1 MAQNNR
7 ETSETHYCGVGL
19 WNPKNGFNIGGA
31 LRACGC
37 LGGDF
42 MVVSGSRYREYKSD
56 FRNMDTEF
64 ARKRIPL
71 FMGVDNLE
79 SYIPYECTPVILERV
94 EGAVSLV
101 DFEHPRR
108 SCYIYGPEDGCVPSE
123 LFPDSPRVYVP
134 THGSLNL
141 ASSVYLT
148 LYDRLSKIGRFIV
161 DRPSCPECGSVHIS
175 HGRELLEDGSIPNHC
190 NGCGFDWVVSRI

>member
-1 MAQNNR
+1 MAQNAR
-7 ETSETHYCGVGL
+7 ETSETHYCGIGL
-19 WNPKNGFNIGGA
+19 CNPKNGFNIGGA

-42 MVVSGSRYREYKSD
+42 MVVSGSRFREFKSD

-79 SYIPYECTPVILERV
+79 AFLPYECTPVVLERV

-101 DFEHPRR
+101 DFDHPRR
-108 SCYIYGPEDGCVPSE
+108 AFYVFGPEDGSVPSRT
-123 LFPDSPRVYVP
+123 FPDAPRVYVP

-148 LYDRLSKIGRFIV
+148 LYDRIAKSGRYVV
-161 DRPSCPECGSVHIS
+161 DRESCPECGSTHLAS
-175 HGRELLEDGSIPNHC
+175 ARELTETNEMIYHC
-190 NGCGFDWVVSRI
+190 NGCGWEWVK

>member
-1 MAQNNR
+1 MAQNSR

-37 LGGDF
+37 LGGSF
-42 MVVSGSRYREYKSD
+42 MVVSGSRYKEFKSD

-79 SYIPYECTPVILERV
+79 SFVPYDCFPVILERV

-108 SCYIYGPEDGCVPSE
+108 AFYIFGPEDGGVPAE
-123 LFPDSPRVYVP
+123 VFAKAPRVYVP

-148 LYDRLSKIGRFIV
+148 LYDRLSKSSSYIV
-161 DRPSCPECGSVHIS
+161 DRESCPKCGSTHLGS
-175 HGRELLEDGSIPNHC
+175 ARELTETNEMVYHC
-190 NGCGFDWVVSRI
+190 NGCGHDWNN